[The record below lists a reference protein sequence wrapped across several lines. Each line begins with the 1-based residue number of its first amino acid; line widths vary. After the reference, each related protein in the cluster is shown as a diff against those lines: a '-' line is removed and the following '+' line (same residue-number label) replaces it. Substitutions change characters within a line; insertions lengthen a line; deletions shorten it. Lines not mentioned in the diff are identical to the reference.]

1 MNAFEQFLSYLEDL
15 GLKYDTGFLIGSAA
29 TKDTIGYR
37 LITDQQQID
46 LYIRDEFWDASK
58 SHPKLAESQ
67 EISNGITV
75 TRIVK

>member
-1 MNAFEQFLSYLEDL
+1 MSAFDQFLSYLENL
-15 GLKYDTGFLIGSAA
+15 GLTYDTGFLIGESPSL
-29 TKDTIGYR
+29 DTIGYR
-37 LITDQQQID
+37 MTNNHQQID

-67 EISNGITV
+67 EISSGITV

>member
-1 MNAFEQFLSYLEDL
+1 MSAFDQFLNHLEGL
-15 GLKYDTGFLIGSAA
+15 GINYDTGFLIGKGQ
-29 TKDTIGYR
+29 TDDTIGYR
-37 LITDQQQID
+37 MTTNHQQID

-67 EISNGITV
+67 EISSGITV

>member
-1 MNAFEQFLSYLEDL
+1 MSAFDQFLTNLEKR
-15 GLKYDTGFLIGSAA
+15 GFKYESGFLIGEPVSD
-29 TKDTIGYR
+29 DTIGYR
-37 LITDQQQID
+37 LTTGEQQID
-46 LYIRDEFWDASK
+46 LYIREEFWDASK